1 MSIHPGQLREWVV
14 RPVLRRLGLYS
25 EAAEELLMLTAATES
40 LCGKYLHQVGGP
52 ALGIY
57 QMEPATCR
65 DIYDNYLKYREGL
78 AAEVEKYGSS
88 SADLAGNLYYATAMA
103 RIHYLRVPEAL
114 PSAMDVNGL
123 ARYWKDH
130 FNTHLGS
137 GTIIKAVANYQKYAL
152 VD

>member
-1 MSIHPGQLREWVV
+1 MSIHPGQLREYVI

-52 ALGIY
+52 ALGIF
-57 QMEPATCR
+57 QMEPFTHD
-65 DIYDNYLKYREGL
+65 DIHRNFLKYKPEVAEKVREF
-78 AAEVEKYGSS
+78 GSES
-88 SADLAGNLYYATAMA
+88 KDMPGNLYYATAMA

-123 ARYWKDH
+123 ANYWKNH
-130 FNTHLGS
+130 YNTHLGS
-137 GTIIKAVANYQKYAL
+137 GTVRKAVANYQKYAL